1 MCDHREN
8 FASWNFSLALEAM
21 SIHDSFVA
29 LRNHPS
35 LAALAKIEFCATFSF
50 QRLCRFLG
58 LVEPIFWR
66 SFLFPVCL
74 FAASSYLECSG
85 CLALR
90 VVDKTLTQ
98 DKGGGT
104 TGQAFLTS
112 TALQFPASSFPYT
125 YYYTESD
132 AYHTVMIAIIIGNF
146 HVVIEYER
154 RWRQTFAAATCCVF
168 LSFSFF
174 FIITTK
180 NNFYYSNKNFTF

>member
-1 MCDHREN
+1 
-8 FASWNFSLALEAM
+8 M

-35 LAALAKIEFCATFSF
+35 LAALAELNFATFSF
-50 QRLCRFLG
+50 KDFAVFW

-98 DKGGGT
+98 DKRGGT
-104 TGQAFLTS
+104 TGQAFL
-112 TALQFPASSFPYT
+112 LRPLCNFPRPHFHILT
-125 YYYTESD
+125 TIQK
-132 AYHTVMIAIIIGNF
+132 VMP
-146 HVVIEYER
+146 
-154 RWRQTFAAATCCVF
+154 
-168 LSFSFF
+168 
-174 FIITTK
+174 ITQ
-180 NNFYYSNKNFTF
+180 

>member
-1 MCDHREN
+1 MIIGKISLLETFHWRSRQCQYMIHLWRYVIILRLRPWRKLN
-8 FASWNFSLALEAM
+8 FARLFRS
-21 SIHDSFVA
+21 
-29 LRNHPS
+29 
-35 LAALAKIEFCATFSF
+35 K
-50 QRLCRFLG
+50 RLCRFLG

-98 DKGGGT
+98 DKRGGT

-146 HVVIEYER
+146 LVVIEYER
-154 RWRQTFAAATCCVF
+154 R
-168 LSFSFF
+168 
-174 FIITTK
+174 
-180 NNFYYSNKNFTF
+180 